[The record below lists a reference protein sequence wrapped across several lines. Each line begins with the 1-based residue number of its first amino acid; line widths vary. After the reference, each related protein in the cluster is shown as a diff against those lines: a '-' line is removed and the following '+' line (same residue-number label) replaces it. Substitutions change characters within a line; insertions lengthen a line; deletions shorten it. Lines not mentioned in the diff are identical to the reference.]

1 MNKPTKPD
9 VSMYRFTEGQLLHL
23 EKVFP
28 RIPITPGMDRETI
41 MYQAGIQRVLDWVR
55 EKGLSH
61 GNLR

>member
-41 MYQAGIQRVLDWVR
+41 M
-55 EKGLSH
+55 
-61 GNLR
+61 